1 MARSRSGTRG
11 RRGPR
16 KPPRRDGAFNGAG
29 VQTLDPRERGA
40 IELPGTITVKE
51 LAELLGVNP
60 ADIIRELI
68 KSGIFATIN
77 QLVDRDTA
85 SLVAGELGYEVAETE
100 AAAPGADETDGQVA
114 EATKEVLFEED
125 DPSLLQPRAP
135 IVTVMGHV
143 DHGKTSLLDAIRTTE
158 VAAGERGGITQHIG
172 ASEVT
177 HDGKRVV
184 FLDTPGHEAFTA
196 MRARGA
202 RVTDIAVVVVAAD
215 DGVMPQTLEAISHAK
230 AAKVPIIIA
239 LNKID
244 KADANADRVKTEL
257 TEAGIVVEEYGG
269 DVPLVPVSAK
279 TRLGL
284 DELIEMI
291 LLVADLQELKANP
304 KRDAIG
310 TIVEAK
316 LDKGRGPVATA
327 LVQTGTL
334 KVGDI
339 IVVGETFGRVR
350 ALENDLG
357 KRVTKAGP
365 SSAVVILGLSDVPQ
379 AGDILRVVS
388 DEKEARTMV
397 ETRKAATAA
406 KSGEGSGRATLEDLY
421 SQIQAGQAK
430 ELRII
435 LKSDV
440 SGSLGAITHALEQL
454 DQDEIRLNVLLE
466 GAGDITDN
474 DIMLAA
480 ASNAIVVGFNTK
492 ITDTA
497 RRAAEAEGVD
507 VRLYDIIYKLTDD
520 IEAALKGLLEP
531 EIVEVVEG
539 RAEVRQIIRVGKNTV
554 IAGSFVTDGRI
565 VRGGNAR
572 VWRSSQGHRHR
583 PDRVAPALPRRR
595 SRGPRQ
601 LRMRH
606 RARRI
611 PRHPGRRHH
620 RVLHV
625 ADRVAATAGRDARAR
640 ARRTR
645 RDLAADSARLA
656 GASAAARSVSQ
667 RTERVDELLRQ
678 EIGAIVAREVADPR
692 IGFATI
698 TSRRDDADLRHAKVW
713 VSVIGQPAERDAAV
727 GGAPPCD
734 AVRPARAGQ
743 AAADQAH
750 PGPPRPPRRHR
761 GARDAHPP
769 AARRHRERVDPGPGR
784 PGRRVAADARR
795 RGCHH
800 ADDLPEEPPSAVA
813 TAGAGAPQRREPDRP
828 AAGVVPQGR
837 TAIGSRDERRSDAR
851 TSTPSRRRSST
862 GFAAARRVLAVSH
875 ENPDADT
882 LGRDARRRAPRRGA
896 GRHGRS
902 GLHGP
907 GPAALRLHGRRRALP
922 DRPGPGCAVR
932 PARDLRL
939 RLARADRRGRR
950 PSCRAVRAAAAG
962 DHRPPRLERRGRRGR
977 LDRPGRRGHLRDG
990 RAARRAAR
998 ASPLDA
1004 GDGALAAAPDGR
1016 HRHGHRDLRPP
1027 ERDAA
1032 DARRLGGAGRG
1043 RRAAVRHLAAPL
1055 SHQARRPAAAVR
1067 RRPGSARERRRRP
1080 DRLVERD
1087 RGGPRRDGRRAR
1099 ALGRASSTSSRRPR
1113 PPRSRSCSR
1122 RPAGGDADQ
1131 RPDQAR
1137 AASTPRS

>member
-16 KPPRRDGAFNGAG
+16 KPPRRDGAFNPSQ
-29 VQTLDPRERGA
+29 VQVADPRERGA

-51 LAELLGVNP
+51 LADLLSVNP
-60 ADIIRELI
+60 ADVIRELI

-77 QLVDRDTA
+77 QLIDRDTA
-85 SLVAGELGYEVAETE
+85 SLVASELGYEVAETM
-100 AAAPGADETDGQVA
+100 AATPGATAADGDADGTVA

-125 DPSLLQPRAP
+125 DPSLLVPRAP

-244 KADANADRVKTEL
+244 KPDANPDRVKTEL

-304 KRDAIG
+304 KRTAIG
-310 TIVEAK
+310 TIVEAQ

-365 SSAVVILGLSDVPQ
+365 SSAVVILGLADVPQ

-388 DEKEARTMV
+388 DDKEARTLV
-397 ETRKAATAA
+397 ESRKAQASARA
-406 KSGEGSGRATLEDLY
+406 GEGSGRATLEDLY
-421 SQIQAGQAK
+421 RQIQAGQAK

-454 DQDEIRLNVLLE
+454 DQDDIRVNVLLE

-480 ASNAIVVGFNTK
+480 ASDAIVVGFNTK

-497 RRAAEAEGVD
+497 RRSAEAEGVD

-520 IEAALKGLLEP
+520 IDAALKGLLEP
-531 EIVEVVEG
+531 VVVEVVEG
-539 RAEVRQIIRVGKNTV
+539 RAEVRQIFRVGKNTV
-554 IAGSFVTDGRI
+554 IAGSYVTDGRI
-565 VRGGNAR
+565 VRGGAR
-572 VWRSSQGHRHR
+572 VWRG
-583 PDRVAPALPRRR
+583 
-595 SRGPRQ
+595 GK
-601 LRMRH
+601 
-606 RARRI
+606 
-611 PRHPGRRHH
+611 
-620 RVLHV
+620 
-625 ADRVAATAGRDARAR
+625 
-640 ARRTR
+640 
-645 RDLAADSARLA
+645 
-656 GASAAARSVSQ
+656 
-667 RTERVDELLRQ
+667 
-678 EIGAIVAREVADPR
+678 IVATDKIESLRRFRDDVREVAVNYECG
-692 IGFATI
+692 IGLADYHDLEEGDIIECF
-698 TSRRDDADLRHAKVW
+698 TSQT
-713 VSVIGQPAERDAAV
+713 VSR
-727 GGAPPCD
+727 
-734 AVRPARAGQ
+734 
-743 AAADQAH
+743 
-750 PGPPRPPRRHR
+750 
-761 GARDAHPP
+761 
-769 AARRHRERVDPGPGR
+769 
-784 PGRRVAADARR
+784 
-795 RGCHH
+795 
-800 ADDLPEEPPSAVA
+800 AVA
-813 TAGAGAPQRREPDRP
+813 G
-828 AAGVVPQGR
+828 
-837 TAIGSRDERRSDAR
+837 
-851 TSTPSRRRSST
+851 
-862 GFAAARRVLAVSH
+862 
-875 ENPDADT
+875 
-882 LGRDARRRAPRRGA
+882 
-896 GRHGRS
+896 
-902 GLHGP
+902 
-907 GPAALRLHGRRRALP
+907 
-922 DRPGPGCAVR
+922 
-932 PARDLRL
+932 
-939 RLARADRRGRR
+939 
-950 PSCRAVRAAAAG
+950 
-962 DHRPPRLERRGRRGR
+962 
-977 LDRPGRRGHLRDG
+977 
-990 RAARRAAR
+990 
-998 ASPLDA
+998 
-1004 GDGALAAAPDGR
+1004 
-1016 HRHGHRDLRPP
+1016 
-1027 ERDAA
+1027 
-1032 DARRLGGAGRG
+1032 
-1043 RRAAVRHLAAPL
+1043 
-1055 SHQARRPAAAVR
+1055 
-1067 RRPGSARERRRRP
+1067 
-1080 DRLVERD
+1080 
-1087 RGGPRRDGRRAR
+1087 
-1099 ALGRASSTSSRRPR
+1099 
-1113 PPRSRSCSR
+1113 
-1122 RPAGGDADQ
+1122 
-1131 RPDQAR
+1131 
-1137 AASTPRS
+1137 

>member
-1 MARSRSGTRG
+1 VARSRSGTRG

-16 KPPRRDGAFNGAG
+16 KPPRRDGAFTGAG

-100 AAAPGADETDGQVA
+100 ATHHSGVLDETDGQVA

-172 ASEVT
+172 ASEVVK
-177 HDGKRVV
+177 DGKRVV

-244 KADANADRVKTEL
+244 KPDANAERVKTEL

-279 TRLGL
+279 TRIGL

-304 KRDAIG
+304 KRSAVG

-334 KVGDI
+334 NVGDI

-350 ALENDLG
+350 ALENEAG

-365 SSAVVILGLSDVPQ
+365 STPVVILGLSDVPM
-379 AGDILRVVS
+379 AGDILRVVN

-397 ETRKAATAA
+397 ETRKAASAA

-435 LKSDV
+435 LKADV

-480 ASNAIVVGFNTK
+480 ASDAIVIGFNTR
-492 ITDTA
+492 ITETA
-497 RRAAEAEGVD
+497 RRAAESERVD

-520 IEAALKGLLEP
+520 VDAALKGLLEP

-539 RAEVRQIIRVGKNTV
+539 RAEVRQVIRVGKNTV

-565 VRGGNAR
+565 VRGGSAR
-572 VWRSSQGHRHR
+572 VWRSSKVIAT
-583 PDRVAPALPRRR
+583 DRIESLRRFR
-595 SRGPRQ
+595 DDVREVQQNYECGIGLANFHDIVEGDIIECFTSQTVSR
-601 LRMRH
+601 
-606 RARRI
+606 
-611 PRHPGRRHH
+611 
-620 RVLHV
+620 
-625 ADRVAATAGRDARAR
+625 
-640 ARRTR
+640 
-645 RDLAADSARLA
+645 
-656 GASAAARSVSQ
+656 ASA
-667 RTERVDELLRQ
+667 
-678 EIGAIVAREVADPR
+678 
-692 IGFATI
+692 
-698 TSRRDDADLRHAKVW
+698 
-713 VSVIGQPAERDAAV
+713 
-727 GGAPPCD
+727 
-734 AVRPARAGQ
+734 
-743 AAADQAH
+743 
-750 PGPPRPPRRHR
+750 
-761 GARDAHPP
+761 
-769 AARRHRERVDPGPGR
+769 
-784 PGRRVAADARR
+784 
-795 RGCHH
+795 
-800 ADDLPEEPPSAVA
+800 
-813 TAGAGAPQRREPDRP
+813 
-828 AAGVVPQGR
+828 
-837 TAIGSRDERRSDAR
+837 
-851 TSTPSRRRSST
+851 
-862 GFAAARRVLAVSH
+862 
-875 ENPDADT
+875 N
-882 LGRDARRRAPRRGA
+882 
-896 GRHGRS
+896 
-902 GLHGP
+902 
-907 GPAALRLHGRRRALP
+907 
-922 DRPGPGCAVR
+922 
-932 PARDLRL
+932 
-939 RLARADRRGRR
+939 
-950 PSCRAVRAAAAG
+950 
-962 DHRPPRLERRGRRGR
+962 
-977 LDRPGRRGHLRDG
+977 
-990 RAARRAAR
+990 
-998 ASPLDA
+998 
-1004 GDGALAAAPDGR
+1004 
-1016 HRHGHRDLRPP
+1016 
-1027 ERDAA
+1027 
-1032 DARRLGGAGRG
+1032 
-1043 RRAAVRHLAAPL
+1043 
-1055 SHQARRPAAAVR
+1055 
-1067 RRPGSARERRRRP
+1067 
-1080 DRLVERD
+1080 
-1087 RGGPRRDGRRAR
+1087 
-1099 ALGRASSTSSRRPR
+1099 
-1113 PPRSRSCSR
+1113 
-1122 RPAGGDADQ
+1122 
-1131 RPDQAR
+1131 
-1137 AASTPRS
+1137 